1 MMIPVSA
8 LPSPGAH
15 LNPGIDRILTMST
28 QPQAAEAAQQLEDDA
43 AAEGWLSVEADEEGG
58 EQRAPARIHEYV
70 QHAYN
75 RLLHSR
81 RLRCKSAGSHVIS
94 GASTQTC

>member
-1 MMIPVSA
+1 
-8 LPSPGAH
+8 
-15 LNPGIDRILTMST
+15 
-28 QPQAAEAAQQLEDDA
+28 
-43 AAEGWLSVEADEEGG
+43 
-58 EQRAPARIHEYV
+58 V